1 MSRLATSAVAFALI
15 VTGAVS
21 RAQDAAALA
30 SDPALFLETAQRA
43 LHWTEP
49 ADPVHIVGPLYFVGT
64 RGLGAFL
71 ITTSEGHI
79 LLNTGMP
86 GSGPMI
92 EESIRQLGFK
102 PEDIKLLLAGHAHV
116 DHVGGHAY
124 IQKLSHAQ
132 VGMMAEEVGL
142 LESGGTTDFHYGTY
156 RQFHFD
162 PVKVTRVLHD
172 GEMFRV
178 GDVTLVA
185 LLTPGHTRGSTTFLM
200 RMTDGRNGYTV
211 IFPGATTVN
220 PGYRLSVHPSYPAI
234 AADYRRTFQIL
245 ETLRPDIWLG
255 AHNDTFDF
263 EAKRARAAHQGVV
276 AWIDPQGYQK
286 AIAADRARFEAA
298 IQAELE
304 NSPTATSGR

>member
-1 MSRLATSAVAFALI
+1 MTRLATGALAFALL
-15 VTGAVS
+15 VTGAVA
-21 RAQDAAALA
+21 RTQDTSALA
-30 SDPALFLETAQRA
+30 TDPLLFLETAQRA
-43 LHWTEP
+43 RHWTEP
-49 ADPVHIVGPLYFVGT
+49 AEPAHIAGPLYFVGT
-64 RGLGAFL
+64 RGLGVYL
-71 ITTSEGHI
+71 ITTPEGHI

-92 EESIRQLGFK
+92 EDSIRKLGFR
-102 PEDIKLLLAGHAHV
+102 PEDIKLLLAGHAHI

-124 IQKLSHAQ
+124 IQKISHAH
-132 VGMMAEEVGL
+132 VAMMAEEVGL

-156 RQFHFD
+156 AQFHFD
-162 PVKVTRVLHD
+162 AVKVDRVLHD

-185 LLTPGHTRGSTTFLM
+185 FLTPGHTRGSTTFLM
-200 RMTDGRNGYTV
+200 RLTDGRNGYTV
-211 IFPGATTVN
+211 IFPSGTTIN
-220 PGYRLSVHPSYPAI
+220 PGYRLAIHPSYPAI

-255 AHNDTFDF
+255 AYTDTFDF

-286 AIAADRARFEAA
+286 AIAADRAKFEAA
-298 IQAELE
+298 LQTELE
-304 NSPTATSGR
+304 VSPTATTGH